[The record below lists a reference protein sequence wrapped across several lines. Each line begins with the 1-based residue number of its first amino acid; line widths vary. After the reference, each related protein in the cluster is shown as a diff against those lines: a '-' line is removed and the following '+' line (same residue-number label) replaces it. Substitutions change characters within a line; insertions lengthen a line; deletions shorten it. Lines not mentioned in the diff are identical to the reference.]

1 MKSFVQTRLL
11 WVLLLL
17 PLLSQARDYDEGIE
31 YTQLEKAISTQT
43 GDKIEVL
50 EFFWYGCPHCFAF
63 EPELKRWKK
72 TLPANV
78 QFIRV
83 PAPINPSW
91 MVHTKAFY
99 TLQIMGEGDKHHD
112 AIFKVLHIDK
122 KKVYSKEA
130 IADFLAS
137 QGVDKEKFLANFD
150 SFAVEMRA
158 RQALQLG
165 QQYKINGVPTLAV
178 NGKYTISG
186 TQAGSHRGMVDI
198 ASFLI
203 KKETK

>member
-99 TLQIMGEGDKHHD
+99 T
-112 AIFKVLHIDK
+112 
-122 KKVYSKEA
+122 
-130 IADFLAS
+130 
-137 QGVDKEKFLANFD
+137 
-150 SFAVEMRA
+150 
-158 RQALQLG
+158 
-165 QQYKINGVPTLAV
+165 
-178 NGKYTISG
+178 
-186 TQAGSHRGMVDI
+186 
-198 ASFLI
+198 
-203 KKETK
+203 